1 MNAYHDDRHGIVSSE
16 RGAALVIALFII
28 AVLTVLGVLVLNTSI
43 VEVKMATNQRISSQ
57 VFYAAEAGLERAL
70 KVLIEDFENDT
81 TANSPWGNATYAV
94 AGTVTETA
102 VTGSTTFD
110 VATRTMDMYMTSPAV
125 KKLNFTGGTTLGP
138 TSYEIYIYKVNASEI
153 YIMALGTGLGGVAS
167 VEYYLEVEDL
177 SPYNNAIFTGAGIV
191 GNFNGSVNVAGSI
204 YSKGNINPSGNVYIT
219 NNYDDG
225 YAIDATLSGLLPTVT
240 DLEAKVRVSGGNLT
254 LDGSAQIGFGS
265 SNGSIAGVYV
275 DGAVDWGTQTSHY
288 DEFSNEVPD
297 IDMPTL
303 LDGITGEFGDGII
316 ATCGYSGSDA
326 AVALSIYADWATG
339 TGCDPTGSGTSSG
352 AVITGDVII
361 DDSTASFAYSDG
373 NGNGLFWDEAT
384 DTLTVQGN
392 VVVEGNLQVGEN
404 QGGNK
409 LETIEYVATGA
420 DTGSGSDNEGGANL
434 FVSGNTLIEGTFGP
448 LSTGYLNGGNN
459 TNSLGM
465 VTAGD
470 LTFDGKNGDFYTGF
484 FYAENQI
491 NFNKQSHFAGTVIG
505 GVVNW
510 SQVPNVYQVPNLA
523 NYLPPGMPGGYK
535 ILAFTTRQWRRVY

>member
-1 MNAYHDDRHGIVSSE
+1 MDSLHDNRGTVKSE

-81 TANSPWGNATYAV
+81 SPGNPWGNTTYAV

-102 VTGSTTFD
+102 VTGSDTF
-110 VATRTMDMYMTSPAV
+110 VIATRTMDMYRNSPSV

-138 TSYEIYIYKVNASEI
+138 TSYEVYIYKVNPTEV
-153 YIMALGTGLGGVAS
+153 YIMSYGTGLGGVAS

-177 SPYNNAIFTGAGIV
+177 SPYNNAIFTGSGII

-204 YSKGNINPSGNVYIT
+204 YSKGNVNPSGNVYMT

-225 YAIDATLSGLLPTVT
+225 YAIDVTLDGLLPSVT
-240 DLEAKVRVSGGNLT
+240 DLDAKLRVSGGNLT
-254 LDGSAQIGFGS
+254 LDGSAQIGFGT
-265 SNGSIAGVYV
+265 SNGSVAGVYV
-275 DGAVDWGTQTSHY
+275 DGTMDWGTATHHY

-297 IDMPTL
+297 IDMPTI
-303 LDGITGEFGDGII
+303 LDGITGEFGNGILS
-316 ATCGYSGSDA
+316 TCGYSGSDA

-339 TGCDPTGSGTSSG
+339 TGCDPTGTGTSAG

-361 DDSTASFAYSDG
+361 DDSTASFAFSDG
-373 NGNGLFWDEAT
+373 NGNGLFWDEPT

-392 VVVEGNLQVGEN
+392 VVIDGNLSVGEN
-404 QGGNK
+404 LGANK
-409 LETIEYVATGA
+409 LETIEYVAKGP
-420 DTGSGSDNEGGANL
+420 DTGSGSDDEAGATL
-434 FVSGNTLIEGTFGP
+434 FVGGNTVIEATFGP
-448 LSTGYLNGGNN
+448 LSTGYLNGGNS

-465 VTAGD
+465 ITAGD

-484 FYAENQI
+484 YYAENQI

-523 NYLPPGMPGGYK
+523 TYLPPGMPGGYK
-535 ILAFTTRQWRRVY
+535 IMAFTTRQWRRVY

>member
-1 MNAYHDDRHGIVSSE
+1 MGYMRNRKRIMASE

-43 VEVKMATNQRISSQ
+43 VEVKMAINQQVSSR

-81 TANSPWGNATYAV
+81 SAGNPWGNSTYAV

-102 VTGSTTFD
+102 VSGSDTFD
-110 VATRTMDMYMTSPAV
+110 VASRTMDMYMNSPSV
-125 KKLNFTGGTTLGP
+125 VKLNFAGGTALGP
-138 TSYEIYIYKVNASEI
+138 VSYEVYIYKVNPTEVYVMS
-153 YIMALGTGLGGVAS
+153 YGTGLGGVAS

-177 SPYNNAIFTGAGIV
+177 SPYNNAIFTGAGII

-204 YSKGNINPSGNVYIT
+204 YSKGNVNPSGNVYIT

-225 YAIDATLSGLLPTVT
+225 YAMDVTLDGLLPSVT
-240 DLEAKVRVSGGNLT
+240 DLDAKVRVSGGNLT
-254 LDGSAQIGFGS
+254 LDGSAQIGFGTA
-265 SNGSIAGVYV
+265 NGSVAGVYV
-275 DGAVDWGTQTSHY
+275 DGTMDWGTQTSHY

-297 IDMPTL
+297 IDMPTI
-303 LDGITGEFGDGII
+303 LDGITGKFGDGII
-316 ATCGYSGSDA
+316 GTCGYSGSDA
-326 AVALSIYADWATG
+326 AVAASIYADWATG
-339 TGCDPTGSGTSSG
+339 TGCDPTGTGTSAG
-352 AVITGDVII
+352 FVIPGDIII
-361 DDSTASFAYSDG
+361 DNSTGPLAYDDG
-373 NGNGLFWDEAT
+373 SGNGLFWDDST
-384 DTLTVQGN
+384 DTLTIQGN
-392 VVVEGNLQVGEN
+392 VVIEGNLQVGEN
-404 QGGNK
+404 AGADM
-409 LETIEYVATGA
+409 LETVEYVATGA
-420 DTGSGSDNEGGANL
+420 DTGSGSDNEAGATL
-434 FVSGNTLIEGTFGP
+434 FVGGNTLIEATFGP
-448 LSTGYLNGGNN
+448 LSTGYLNGGNS

-484 FYAENQI
+484 YYAQNQI

-535 ILAFTTRQWRRVY
+535 IMAFTTRQWRRVY

>member
-138 TSYEIYIYKVNASEI
+138 ASYEIYIYKVNASEI